1 MKESLK
7 IPAKIEPKKNN
18 IMSMKDDLLLN
29 LGAKDEDKQYFY
41 NLFLKLWDQKKHY
54 LIEDLQ
60 SFIEWKNNFD
70 IFINNICVI
79 LSGEYGSFWKIS
91 SEIMDFLRNL
101 AKNDESKLKEIYADL
116 KKVSDLESDN
126 EL

>member
-1 MKESLK
+1 MKESLR
-7 IPAKIEPKKNN
+7 IPAKIESKKNN
-18 IMSMKDDLLLN
+18 IMPMKDELLLN
-29 LGAKDEDKQYFY
+29 LGQQDEDKQYFY

-54 LIEDLQ
+54 LIENVQ

-79 LSGEYGSFWKIS
+79 LVSDHGYFWKIAL
-91 SEIMDFLRNL
+91 EIIDFLRNL

-116 KKVSDLESDN
+116 KKVSDLGSDN